1 MLYTVSEAVCPL
13 PERHTLF
20 TTLPKVVKKVSLG
33 ESKSWEKFHFG
44 DLIIR
49 FFGSPVNL
57 ELLRIS
63 QHSGLPAC
71 PEFAPF
77 PLFLW
82 AHRRPLALR
91 LCLTPLYI
99 GFNWVL
105 LVCVALGFS

>member
-13 PERHTLF
+13 PERHTPF
-20 TTLPKVVKKVSLG
+20 TTLPKVVEKVSLG

-49 FFGSPVNL
+49 FLGSPVNL

-63 QHSGLPAC
+63 QLSGLLAC

-77 PLFLW
+77 PLFTFCGVGRGW
-82 AHRRPLALR
+82 CAPSEHSRR
-91 LCLTPLYI
+91 
-99 GFNWVL
+99 FF
-105 LVCVALGFS
+105 VAYDAAER

>member
-13 PERHTLF
+13 PERHTPF

-49 FFGSPVNL
+49 FLGSPVNL
-57 ELLRIS
+57 ELLRTS

-82 AHRRPLALR
+82 GGTWLLRPERTLSPFRRYVR
-91 LCLTPLYI
+91 CR
-99 GFNWVL
+99 
-105 LVCVALGFS
+105 